1 MVSRRSISTA
11 RWAAAI
17 LSGIGSLSIFF
28 ILWRPFFSIEHDDA
42 TMAYGIISITW
53 TIAAA
58 LVLLG
63 GFYVLSLLQ
72 WHVSALAA
80 LPILFG
86 VVWFILWRLSPMA
99 RQASPSLELV
109 AAIGGSLLPPLI
121 FGWLLGNYRRSRR
134 FTNEQPHQS

>member
-1 MVSRRSISTA
+1 MLAMITALFHSYTKKCPAGARNPTSTVRMVSRRSISTA

-63 GFYVLSLLQ
+63 GFYVGSLLQ

-80 LPILFG
+80 
-86 VVWFILWRLSPMA
+86 
-99 RQASPSLELV
+99 RQFS
-109 AAIGGSLLPPLI
+109 
-121 FGWLLGNYRRSRR
+121 
-134 FTNEQPHQS
+134 